1 VDTYKNNSIL
11 IKKRSEEMV
20 INIKGKAEKYL
31 KAIKKEYLNRGIRLS
46 YEAII
51 LILVEEL
58 EGKNILKI
66 ENIKGVSDGRNKED
80 N

>member
-1 VDTYKNNSIL
+1 
-11 IKKRSEEMV
+11 MV